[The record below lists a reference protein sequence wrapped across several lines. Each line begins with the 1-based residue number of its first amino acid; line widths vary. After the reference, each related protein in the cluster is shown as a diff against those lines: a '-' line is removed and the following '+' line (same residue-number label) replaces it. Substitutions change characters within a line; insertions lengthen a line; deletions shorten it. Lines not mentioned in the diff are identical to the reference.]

1 MNTSEDPRQNRAYS
15 LLQSSRE
22 PFISHRIE
30 SDNESEM
37 DVQTLVPPPLLY
49 DNPQKSKEDQR
60 MEALVW
66 WIVAFCHFFKHIIS
80 FLKELCPG
88 YFISCVFY

>member
-1 MNTSEDPRQNRAYS
+1 MYMK
-15 LLQSSRE
+15 LLFPMYVLKQE
-22 PFISHRIE
+22 YWIE
-30 SDNESEM
+30 SDNEIEM
-37 DVQTLVPPPLLY
+37 VVQTLFPPPLLY
-49 DNPQKSKEDQR
+49 DSPQKSKEDQE

-88 YFISCVFY
+88 YFISCVLY